1 MNSIFSGLK
10 KSNTVDSSGRR
21 KEESILIDMIE
32 ERTSLCNFT
41 KA

>member
-10 KSNTVDSSGRR
+10 KSNTVDSSERS

-32 ERTSLCNFT
+32 ERTRLCNFT